1 MIYVKFSTERHKMTN
16 LKNIMIVITL
26 FTSMG
31 HSNEINAN
39 VIAVQTSGSDGA
51 YRFAVTLQSTETGC
65 DQYANWWEVLS
76 KEGTLL
82 YRRILV
88 HSHPDTQ
95 PFTRS
100 GGSVNIGK
108 DDIVYVRGHMNKEGY
123 VGDIFKGTV
132 YSGFKKVTKIP
143 NFSKT
148 IETLSPLPAG
158 CAF

>member
-1 MIYVKFSTERHKMTN
+1 MNNLSKKYNMT
-16 LKNIMIVITL
+16 KIVIL
-26 FTSMG
+26 FICALGISYAET
-31 HSNEINAN
+31 IQAN
-39 VIAVQTSGSDGA
+39 VTAVKAKGNDGA

-65 DQYANWWEVLS
+65 TQYADWWEVLS

-100 GGSVNIGK
+100 GGSVDISK

-123 VGDIFKGTV
+123 VGDVMMGSVF
-132 YSGFKKVTKIP
+132 SGFKKVSELP
-143 NFSKT
+143 NFAT
-148 IETLSPLPAG
+148 TLEMQAPLPKG
-158 CAF
+158 CLY